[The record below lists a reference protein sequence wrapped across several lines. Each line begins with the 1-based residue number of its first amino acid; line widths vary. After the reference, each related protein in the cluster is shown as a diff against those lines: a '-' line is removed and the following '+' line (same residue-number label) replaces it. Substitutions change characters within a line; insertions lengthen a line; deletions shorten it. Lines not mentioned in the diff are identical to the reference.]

1 MQIGGTR
8 CGRSLLIMTIMEEL
22 NSKWEEI
29 KESIRIEYEVP
40 DISYNT
46 WIVPLEL
53 GEIKNNTVYI
63 KAPREMD
70 PSLMVI
76 NKKFYIPFKIYINE
90 ALGKTF
96 EDQYEIVF
104 ITENDRNVTVS
115 DSNAS
120 KKEEKYEKANL
131 NSNYTFDT
139 FVVGSNNRLAQ
150 ASAIAVS
157 ESPGEIYNPLFI
169 YGGVGLGK
177 THLMHA
183 IGHYIID
190 QNPDAN
196 VLYVTSEKFT
206 NEVIEAVR
214 TGSNSPEKTKQFRDK
229 YRNIDVLLID
239 DIQFIIGKP
248 STQEEFFHT
257 FNHLYEQ
264 NKQIVITSDK
274 PPKDMDVLE
283 DRFKSRFA
291 WGLIADIQ
299 FPDFETRMAILQK
312 KIETF
317 NYNIDNE
324 VLSYIA
330 NNVQSNIRELEGSVK
345 KVVALADLEKKKID
359 INIAKEA
366 LKDIVSP
373 NSPSRI
379 TPENIL
385 NVVCNHYG
393 VSIEDIKSSKRN
405 KELAHPRQMIMYL
418 CRSMTDAT
426 YKEIASLLGGR
437 DHSTIMYGERSI
449 SDLIEKDEN
458 TKRTVETIIN
468 KIKSD

>member
-1 MQIGGTR
+1 
-8 CGRSLLIMTIMEEL
+8 MEDL
-22 NSKWEEI
+22 SSKWEEI

-40 DISYNT
+40 DVAYKT
-46 WIVPLEL
+46 WIDPLKL

-63 KAPREMD
+63 ETPKELAQ
-70 PSLMVI
+70 SIFII
-76 NKKFYIPFKIYINE
+76 NKKFYSPFKVYINE
-90 ALGKTF
+90 ALGKSF
-96 EDQYEIVF
+96 EDQYEIS
-104 ITENDRNVTVS
+104 IIPES
-115 DSNAS
+115 DDN
-120 KKEEKYEKANL
+120 EEIPSLNNEELYEKSNL
-131 NSNYTFDT
+131 NPNYTFET

-150 ASAIAVS
+150 ASAVAVS

-190 QNPDAN
+190 QNPKTN
-196 VLYVTSEKFT
+196 VLYVTSEQFT

-239 DIQFIIGKP
+239 DIQFIIGKA

-264 NKQIVITSDK
+264 KKQIVITSDK

-283 DRFKSRFA
+283 DRFRSRFA

-312 KIETF
+312 KVEAF
-317 NYNIDNE
+317 NYNINND

-330 NNVQSNIRELEGSVK
+330 NNVKSNIRELEGSIK
-345 KVVALADLEKKKID
+345 KVVALATLEKKEID
-359 INIAKEA
+359 IDIAKEA

-373 NSPSRI
+373 NAPSKI
-379 TPENIL
+379 TPENIID
-385 NVVCNHYG
+385 VVCNHYNI
-393 VSIEDIKSSKRN
+393 SIEEIKSSKRTN
-405 KELAHPRQMIMYL
+405 NITHPRQIIMYL
-418 CRSMTDAT
+418 CRSMTDLT
-426 YKEIASLLGGR
+426 YKQIAGILGGR
-437 DHSTIMYGERSI
+437 DHTTIMYGERAI
-449 SDLIEKDEN
+449 TDLIEKDEP
-458 TKRTVETIIN
+458 TRRTIETIIN

>member
-1 MQIGGTR
+1 MDAV
-8 CGRSLLIMTIMEEL
+8 MEDL
-22 NSKWEEI
+22 KSKWDEI
-29 KESIRIEYEVP
+29 KESIRIEYEIP
-40 DISYNT
+40 DISYKT
-46 WIVPLEL
+46 WIDPLKL
-53 GEIKNNTVYI
+53 GDIKDDTVYI
-63 KAPREMD
+63 ETPKELAQ
-70 PSLMVI
+70 SIFII
-76 NKKFYIPFKIYINE
+76 NKKFYTPFKIYINE
-90 ALGKTF
+90 ALGKSF
-96 EDQYEIVF
+96 EDQYEIAF
-104 ITENDRNVTVS
+104 VS
-115 DSNAS
+115 ESE
-120 KKEEKYEKANL
+120 KKINIPDPNTIDKKRKYEESNL
-131 NSNYTFDT
+131 NSNYTFET

-157 ESPGEIYNPLFI
+157 ENPGEIYNPLFI

-190 QNPDAN
+190 QNPNTN
-196 VLYVTSEKFT
+196 VLYVTSENFT

-214 TGSNSPEKTKQFRDK
+214 TGNNSPEKTKQFRDK

-264 NKQIVITSDK
+264 KKQIVITSDK

-283 DRFKSRFA
+283 ERFKSRFA

-312 KIETF
+312 KVEAF
-317 NYNIDNE
+317 NYNIDND

-330 NNVQSNIRELEGSVK
+330 NNVKSNIRELEGSVK
-345 KVVALADLEKKKID
+345 KVVALANLEKKNID
-359 INIAKEA
+359 IDIAKEA

-373 NSPSRI
+373 NSPLRI
-379 TPENIL
+379 TPENIIS
-385 NVVCNHYG
+385 VVCDHYS

-405 KELAHPRQMIMYL
+405 KELVHPRQMIMYL
-418 CRSMTDAT
+418 CRSMTNAT

-449 SDLIEKDEN
+449 SDLIEKDES
-458 TKRTVETIIN
+458 TRRTIETIIN

>member
-1 MQIGGTR
+1 MD
-8 CGRSLLIMTIMEEL
+8 EL
-22 NSKWEEI
+22 RSKWEDI
-29 KESIRIEYEVP
+29 KETIRIEYEVA
-40 DISYNT
+40 DIAYKT
-46 WIVPLEL
+46 WIVPLNL

-63 KAPREMD
+63 ETPKELAP
-70 PSLMVI
+70 SIFII
-76 NKKFYIPFKIYINE
+76 NKKFYTPFKIYINE
-90 ALGKTF
+90 ALGRSF
-96 EDQYEIVF
+96 EDQYEIEF
-104 ITENDRNVTVS
+104 ISESEGNIE
-115 DSNAS
+115 
-120 KKEEKYEKANL
+120 KEEPTSKINRELRYEQSNL

-150 ASAIAVS
+150 ASAMAVS
-157 ESPGEIYNPLFI
+157 ENPGEIYNPLFI

-190 QNPDAN
+190 QDPNAN
-196 VLYVTSEKFT
+196 VLYVTSEQFT

-214 TGSNSPEKTKQFRDK
+214 MGANIPEKTKEFRDK

-239 DIQFIIGKP
+239 DIQFIIGKDR
-248 STQEEFFHT
+248 TQEEFFHT

-264 NKQIVITSDK
+264 KKQIVITSDK

-299 FPDFETRMAILQK
+299 YPDFETRMAILQK
-312 KIETF
+312 KVEAF
-317 NYNIDNE
+317 DYNIDNE

-330 NNVQSNIRELEGSVK
+330 NNVKSNIRELEGSIK
-345 KVVALADLEKKKID
+345 KVVALANLEKRSID
-359 INIAKEA
+359 IDIAKEA

-379 TPENIL
+379 TPENIID
-385 NVVCNHYG
+385 VVCDHYN
-393 VSIEDIKSSKRN
+393 VSKEDIRSSKRN
-405 KELAHPRQMIMYL
+405 KEIVNPRQMIMYL
-418 CRSMTDAT
+418 CRSMTNAT

-437 DHSTIMYGERSI
+437 DHSTIMYGERAI
-449 SDLIEKDEN
+449 TDLIEKDES
-458 TKRTVETIIN
+458 TRRTIETIIN

>member
-1 MQIGGTR
+1 
-8 CGRSLLIMTIMEEL
+8 MEDL
-22 NSKWEEI
+22 SSKWEEI

-40 DISYNT
+40 DVAYKT
-46 WIVPLEL
+46 WIDPLKL

-63 KAPREMD
+63 ETPKELAQ
-70 PSLMVI
+70 SIFII
-76 NKKFYIPFKIYINE
+76 NKKFYSPFKVYINE
-90 ALGKTF
+90 ALGKSF
-96 EDQYEIVF
+96 EDQYEIS
-104 ITENDRNVTVS
+104 IIPES
-115 DSNAS
+115 DH
-120 KKEEKYEKANL
+120 EEIPSLNNEELYEKSNL
-131 NSNYTFDT
+131 NPNYTFET

-150 ASAIAVS
+150 ASAVAVS
-157 ESPGEIYNPLFI
+157 ENPGEIYNPLFI

-190 QNPDAN
+190 QNPKTN
-196 VLYVTSEKFT
+196 VLFVTSEQFT

-239 DIQFIIGKP
+239 DIQFIIGKDR
-248 STQEEFFHT
+248 TQEEFFHT

-264 NKQIVITSDK
+264 KKQIVITSDK

-283 DRFKSRFA
+283 ERFRSRFA

-312 KIETF
+312 KVETF
-317 NYNIDNE
+317 NYNINDE

-330 NNVQSNIRELEGSVK
+330 NNVKSNIRELEGSVK
-345 KVVALADLEKKKID
+345 KVVALATLEKKEID
-359 INIAKEA
+359 IDIAKEA

-373 NSPSRI
+373 NAPSKI
-379 TPENIL
+379 TPENIID
-385 NVVCNHYG
+385 VVCNHYNI
-393 VSIEDIKSSKRN
+393 SIEEIKSSKRTN
-405 KELAHPRQMIMYL
+405 NITHPRQIIMYL
-418 CRSMTDAT
+418 CRSMTDLT
-426 YKEIASLLGGR
+426 YKQIASILGGR
-437 DHSTIMYGERSI
+437 DHTTIMYGERAI
-449 SDLIEKDEN
+449 TDLIEKDEP
-458 TKRTVETIIN
+458 TKRTIETIIN

>member
-1 MQIGGTR
+1 MPDE
-8 CGRSLLIMTIMEEL
+8 LI
-22 NSKWEEI
+22 SKWDEI

-40 DISYNT
+40 DISYKT
-46 WIVPLEL
+46 WIEPLKL

-63 KAPREMD
+63 ETPKELAQ
-70 PSLMVI
+70 SIFII
-76 NKKFYIPFKIYINE
+76 NKKFYTPFKIYINE
-90 ALGKTF
+90 ALGKSF
-96 EDQYEIVF
+96 EDQYEIE
-104 ITENDRNVTVS
+104 IIPENSSLKNTSSVTTL
-115 DSNAS
+115 N
-120 KKEEKYEKANL
+120 KEEKYESANL
-131 NSNYTFDT
+131 NKNYTFDT

-157 ESPGEIYNPLFI
+157 ENPGEIYNPLFI

-196 VLYVTSEKFT
+196 VLYVTSEQFT

-214 TGSNSPEKTKQFRDK
+214 TANYSQEKTKQFRDK

-239 DIQFIIGKP
+239 DIQFIIGKA

-264 NKQIVITSDK
+264 KKQIVITSDK

-283 DRFKSRFA
+283 ERFRSRFA

-299 FPDFETRMAILQK
+299 FPDFETKMAILQK
-312 KIETF
+312 KVEVF
-317 NYNIDNE
+317 NYNINND

-330 NNVQSNIRELEGSVK
+330 NNVKSNIRELEGSVK
-345 KVVALADLEKKKID
+345 KVVALANLEKREID
-359 INIAKEA
+359 IEIAKEA

-373 NSPSRI
+373 NSPSVI
-379 TPENIL
+379 TPENII
-385 NVVCNHYG
+385 NVVCDHYS

-405 KELAHPRQMIMYL
+405 KELVHPRQMIMYL
-418 CRSMTDAT
+418 CRSMTNAT
-426 YKEIASLLGGR
+426 YKEIASYLGGR

-449 SDLIEKDEN
+449 TDLIEKDEP
-458 TKRTVETIIN
+458 TRRTIETIIN

>member
-1 MQIGGTR
+1 MDDL
-8 CGRSLLIMTIMEEL
+8 S
-22 NSKWEEI
+22 SKWDEI
-29 KESIRIEYEVP
+29 KESLRIEYEIP
-40 DISYNT
+40 DIAYKT
-46 WIVPLEL
+46 WVDPLKFK
-53 GEIKNNTVYI
+53 EIKNDT
-63 KAPREMD
+63 
-70 PSLMVI
+70 
-76 NKKFYIPFKIYINE
+76 IYIEAPKELSASLSVIHNKYYSIFKVFLNE
-90 ALGKTF
+90 MLGRSF
-96 EDQYEIVF
+96 EDQYEISFVS
-104 ITENDRNVTVS
+104 ESDR
-115 DSNAS
+115 S
-120 KKEEKYEKANL
+120 KKSNEADHIKNREKYEKSNL
-131 NSNYTFDT
+131 NPNYTFDT
-139 FVVGSNNRLAQ
+139 FVIGSNNRLAQ

-196 VLYVTSEKFT
+196 VLYVTSEQFT

-214 TGSNSPEKTKQFRDK
+214 TGNSSPEKTKEFREK

-257 FNHLYEQ
+257 FNTLYEQ
-264 NKQIVITSDK
+264 KKQIVITSDK

-283 DRFKSRFA
+283 ERFRSRFA

-312 KIETF
+312 KTELF
-317 NYNIDNE
+317 DYKIDNE

-330 NNVQSNIRELEGSVK
+330 NNVKSNIRELEGSVK
-345 KVVALADLEKKKID
+345 KVVALANLEKKSID

-379 TPENIL
+379 TPENIID
-385 NVVCNHYG
+385 VVCDHYS

-405 KELAHPRQMIMYL
+405 KELVHPRQMIMYL
-418 CRSMTDAT
+418 CRSMTNAT
-426 YKEIASLLGGR
+426 YKEIASYLGGR

-449 SDLIEKDEN
+449 TDLIEKDEA
-458 TKRTVETIIN
+458 TRRTIETIIN

>member
-1 MQIGGTR
+1 MDAV
-8 CGRSLLIMTIMEEL
+8 MEDL
-22 NSKWEEI
+22 KSKWDEI
-29 KESIRIEYEVP
+29 KESIRIEYEIP
-40 DISYNT
+40 DISYKT
-46 WIVPLEL
+46 WIDPLKL
-53 GEIKNNTVYI
+53 GDIKDDTVYI
-63 KAPREMD
+63 ETPKELAQ
-70 PSLMVI
+70 SIFII
-76 NKKFYIPFKIYINE
+76 NKKFYTPFKIYINE
-90 ALGKTF
+90 ALGKSF
-96 EDQYEIVF
+96 EDQYEIAF
-104 ITENDRNVTVS
+104 VS
-115 DSNAS
+115 ESE
-120 KKEEKYEKANL
+120 KKINIPDPNTIDKKRKYEESNL
-131 NSNYTFDT
+131 NSNYTFET

-157 ESPGEIYNPLFI
+157 ENPGEIYNPLFI

-190 QNPDAN
+190 QNPNAN
-196 VLYVTSEKFT
+196 VLYVTSENFT

-214 TGSNSPEKTKQFRDK
+214 TGNNSPEKTKQFRDK

-264 NKQIVITSDK
+264 KKQIVITSDK

-283 DRFKSRFA
+283 ERFKSRFA

-312 KIETF
+312 KVEAF
-317 NYNIDNE
+317 KYNIDND

-330 NNVQSNIRELEGSVK
+330 NNVKSNIRELEGSVK
-345 KVVALADLEKKKID
+345 KVVALANLEKKNID
-359 INIAKEA
+359 IDIAKEA

-373 NSPSRI
+373 NSPLRI
-379 TPENIL
+379 TPENIIS
-385 NVVCNHYG
+385 VVCDHYS

-405 KELAHPRQMIMYL
+405 KELVHPRQMIMYL
-418 CRSMTDAT
+418 CRSMTNAT

-449 SDLIEKDEN
+449 SDLIEKDES
-458 TKRTVETIIN
+458 TRRTIETIIN

>member
-1 MQIGGTR
+1 MD
-8 CGRSLLIMTIMEEL
+8 EL

-40 DISYNT
+40 EISYKT
-46 WIVPLEL
+46 WIEPLKL

-63 KAPREMD
+63 ETPKE
-70 PSLMVI
+70 LNTTI
-76 NKKFYIPFKIYINE
+76 FIIKKKFYTPFKICINE
-90 ALGKTF
+90 ALGRSF
-96 EDQYEIVF
+96 DDQYEISF
-104 ITENDRNVTVS
+104 ISESSDNTEKD
-115 DSNAS
+115 
-120 KKEEKYEKANL
+120 KEPDLNKRAKYEKTNL
-131 NSNYTFDT
+131 NPNYTFDT

-183 IGHYIID
+183 IGNYIID
-190 QNPDAN
+190 QNPDSN
-196 VLYVTSEKFT
+196 VLYVTSEQFT
-206 NEVIEAVR
+206 NEIIEAIR
-214 TGSNSPEKTKQFRDK
+214 TGKNSSPEKINEIRYK

-248 STQEEFFHT
+248 QTQEEFFHT
-257 FNHLYEQ
+257 FNDLYDQ
-264 NKQIVITSDK
+264 DKQIVISSDK

-283 DRFKSRFA
+283 DRFISRFA

-312 KIETF
+312 KVESF
-317 NYNIDNE
+317 GYNIDNE

-330 NNVQSNIRELEGSVK
+330 NNVKSNIRELEGSIK
-345 KVVALADLEKKKID
+345 KVVALANLEKRSIDLE
-359 INIAKEA
+359 IAKEA

-379 TPENIL
+379 TPENIID
-385 NVVCNHYG
+385 VVCDHYS

-405 KELAHPRQMIMYL
+405 KELVHPRQMIMYL
-418 CRSMTDAT
+418 CRCLTNAT
-426 YKEIASLLGGR
+426 YKEIASFLGGR
-437 DHSTIMYGERSI
+437 DHSTIMYGERTI
-449 SDLIEKDEN
+449 TDLLEKDEA